1 MNVDSQTEIILGML
15 RAHPEGIT
23 SLDALRACG
32 TMRLAARISDL
43 KARGHDI
50 TTEMVKLDN
59 GKRVARYRLLR
70 GSLWGA
76 A

>member
-1 MNVDSQTEIILGML
+1 MNADTQAAVILQML
-15 RAHPEGIT
+15 RENPQGIT

-32 TMRLAARISDL
+32 TLRLAARISDL
-43 KARGHDI
+43 KAAGHEI
-50 TTEMVKLDN
+50 ESVMVTLEN

-70 GSLWGA
+70 GTLWGA

>member
-1 MNVDSQTEIILGML
+1 MNADTQAAVILSML
-15 RAHPEGIT
+15 KSRPEGIT
-23 SLDALRACG
+23 SLDALKACG

-43 KARGHDI
+43 KAMGHEI
-50 TTEMVKLDN
+50 ESVMVTLPN

-70 GSLWGA
+70 NTLWGA